1 MTVIPLSKLP
11 TCQHPA
17 LADAVAMQ
25 ALMAVLCLRDVT
37 ILTNIQLDPVT
48 QRRMTHYTISAAS
61 FDDNRL
67 ADCGG
72 YPYLKITLTSKFAL
86 DSLAYSSYDEIKQ
99 FIVSQEF
106 LNGASYRF
114 MFCNLA
120 NVLAFNDNR
129 MLVSFREISQKIIDA
144 MPGPVNH

>member
-1 MTVIPLSKLP
+1 MTVLPLSKVP
-11 TCQHPA
+11 TCQHRA
-17 LADAVAMQ
+17 LADAVALQ
-25 ALMAVLCLRDVT
+25 GLMAVLCLRDVT
-37 ILTNIQLDPVT
+37 ILANIQLDPVT
-48 QRRMTHYTISAAS
+48 QRRMTHYSINAAS
-61 FDDNRL
+61 FDDDRL

-86 DSLAYSSYDEIKQ
+86 HSLAYSSYDEIKQ

-120 NVLAFNDNR
+120 NVLAFNNNR
-129 MLVSFREISQKIIDA
+129 MLVSFRELSQKIIDDFSGEKA
-144 MPGPVNH
+144 D